1 MLASEASVNGGPG
14 LGLVDMDKRIHITTH
29 DQVAPPEH
37 CQKNLRW
44 FNTAEEKIRVVGKVS
59 VRGDQLQDFEQLMGE
74 EVLYFASTN
83 LKLEYSMWAVY
94 SQFGKMF
101 GDSQSE
107 CADIHQL
114 SISSQPDSTKCLT
127 FARGET
133 LYSLQW

>member
-1 MLASEASVNGGPG
+1 M
-14 LGLVDMDKRIHITTH
+14 GLVDMDKRIHVTTH

-59 VRGDQLQDFEQLMGE
+59 ARGDQLKDFEQLTGE

-107 CADIHQL
+107 CADIRQL
-114 SISSQPDSTKCLT
+114 SISSQPDSTINPRFLT
-127 FARGET
+127 FTRGET
-133 LYSLQW
+133 LYSLQTFYITRYKEMF